1 MNEGME
7 EKLVVQDQKFVRG
20 QVWWLRGVEAHKH
33 KIVNGIEVLD
43 ENGTRPVIIIS
54 NNIVNR
60 SKCDYVTVVPCTSNT
75 EREHICTNI
84 TYLNC
89 MGKKNCVQTNQIMS
103 VEKSKLINYQST
115 LDNEVIEKIEQA
127 IKIQMG
133 IEECEGDY
141 FGNYR
146 KPLKPVEFSTN
157 SNVKSEIAKV
167 TNIDSIKN
175 ENEDKLKVNIT
186 QEGKTELVPVN
197 NNEVFDPNDV
207 WDLPKWKTELKK
219 GRLKWSVNREI
230 EFMKF
235 YEEMGV
241 ANFSKAIDMKVS
253 TMTNRAYLLKKKYKE
268 FLSQKSWLKAN

>member
-115 LDNEVIEKIEQA
+115 LDNEVVEKIEQA

-146 KPLKPVEFSTN
+146 KPLKPTEIMKVEKTQ
-157 SNVKSEIAKV
+157 NVG
-167 TNIDSIKN
+167 SIKC
-175 ENEDKLKVNIT
+175 ENSDKLKVNINN
-186 QEGKTELVPVN
+186 EGKTELVPVDSAD
-197 NNEVFDPNDV
+197 VYKTDDV
-207 WDLPKWKTELKK
+207 WDLTKWKTEIQK
-219 GRLKWSVNREI
+219 GRLKWNVNREI
-230 EFMKF
+230 EFMRF

-241 ANFSKAIDMKVS
+241 ATFSKEIGMKVS
-253 TMTNRAYLLKKKYKE
+253 TMTNRAYLLKKKYKD
-268 FLSQKSWLKAN
+268 FLSLSK